1 MVKLQFLDKY
11 IEEQLI
17 KKSEEERRTHVSSGK
32 LSASMLGS
40 PLQWNILKVIGVP
53 GDEMEEYVTRKF
65 ARGNDVED
73 WLVSQ
78 MPGIVNKQ
86 KFVEYKNTVG
96 YVDALVD
103 MRDWNLEFETL
114 PHEIKSVSNA
124 KFKRIQKTEP
134 DSSHILQACL
144 YALALGTEQFCLDY
158 VASDDY
164 RVETYMFDV
173 KDYKDE
179 VDKVIDTFYNQLAS
193 GFVPQFEAIQD
204 WQSNPKYMNY
214 KRFNTLGPIE
224 IDDVLSKE
232 FPEAYRKLKEG
243 IK

>member
-1 MVKLQFLDKY
+1 MTKLEFLDKY
-11 IEEQLI
+11 IEEQLV
-17 KKSEEERRTHVSSGK
+17 KKAEEERLHHTSSGK
-32 LSASMLGS
+32 LSASVLGN
-40 PLQWNILKVIGVP
+40 PVQWQTLKVIGVP

-96 YVDALVD
+96 YVDALID
-103 MRDWNLEFETL
+103 MRDWKLEFETL

-134 DSSHILQACL
+134 DNPHILQACL
-144 YALALGTEQFCLDY
+144 YALALGTDKFCIDY

-164 RVETYMFDV
+164 RVETYMFDT

-179 VDKVIDTFYNQLAS
+179 VDKIIDTFYIQLAS
-193 GFVPQFEAIQD
+193 GFVPAFEAIQE
-204 WQSNPKYMNY
+204 WQDNDKYANY
-214 KRFNTLGPIE
+214 RRFKDLGPIE

-232 FPEAYRKLKEG
+232 YPEAYAKLKG

>member
-1 MVKLQFLDKY
+1 MIKVQFLDKY

-17 KKSEEERRTHVSSGK
+17 KRVEEERRNHASSGK
-32 LSASMLGS
+32 LSASMLGQ
-40 PLQWNILKVIGVP
+40 PIQWQILKVIGVP

-96 YVDALVD
+96 YVDALID
-103 MRDWNLEFETL
+103 MRDWKLDFETL

-124 KFKRIQKTEP
+124 KYKRIQKTEP
-134 DSSHILQACL
+134 DKNHILQACV
-144 YALALGTEQFCLDY
+144 YALALGTDQFCIDY

-164 RVETYMFDV
+164 RVETYMFDT
-173 KDYKDE
+173 KDRIDAEIDITIKE
-179 VDKVIDTFYNQLAS
+179 AVDKEIDAFYTQLKS
-193 GFVPQFEAIQD
+193 GIVPAFQAIHD
-204 WQSNPKYMNY
+204 WQNDEKYANY
-214 KRFNTLGPIE
+214 
-224 IDDVLSKE
+224 
-232 FPEAYRKLKEG
+232 
-243 IK
+243 